1 MQLFNFKGKQ
11 NSITDALQVSLPE
24 HAVISFV
31 GAGGKTSLIFAWA
44 EELAA
49 QGKKVIVTTTT
60 HMYHPEFAKDIYRGS
75 SIVYYS
81 DYTADSSDLSEDC
94 SRIDALL
101 AKEGIVMIASED
113 SDKKR
118 KVKTPPIKLLEY
130 AYETADVILIEA
142 DGSGQMP
149 LKWPKPN
156 EPVVPERTDF
166 SLCVA
171 GLSSMGRTLDEA
183 IYGASH
189 MPKAMSRPLV
199 DEELIAAIVSS
210 PDGGL
215 KGTFGDYRVFLN
227 QADTEELQEKSEH
240 LQKMFAVRIIQS
252 ARDIFLIPERLYF
265 VCIHILLQNDVED
278 DCTDGCR
285 HDARA
290 AEDVSYERRHHGQYI
305 GCRSE
310 SVTES

>member
-1 MQLFNFKGKQ
+1 MKLWNYKGQQ
-11 NSITDALQVSLPE
+11 NSITEALQLSVPE

-44 EELAA
+44 EELVA

-75 SIVYYS
+75 SIVYYP
-81 DYTADSSDLSEDC
+81 DYAADSSDLLEDC
-94 SRIDALL
+94 ARIDALL

-130 AYETADVILIEA
+130 AYEAADVVLIEA

-156 EPVVPERTDF
+156 EPVVPECTDF
-166 SLCVA
+166 SICVA
-171 GLSSMGRTLDEA
+171 GLSSIGRPLDEA
-183 IYGASH
+183 IYGADY

-215 KGTFGDYRVFLN
+215 KSTFGDYRVFLN
-227 QADTEELQEKSEH
+227 QADTEEIQERAEYIQRI
-240 LQKMFAVRIIQS
+240 LAVRGIQS
-252 ARDIFLIPERLYF
+252 AWGHLR
-265 VCIHILLQNDVED
+265 
-278 DCTDGCR
+278 
-285 HDARA
+285 
-290 AEDVSYERRHHGQYI
+290 
-305 GCRSE
+305 
-310 SVTES
+310 